1 MAPTTIRK
9 AIGTVK
15 DQTSISI
22 AKVASN
28 MAPELEVAIV
38 KATSHDDEPP
48 NQKYIQEILSMT
60 SHSRGYVNAC
70 VTLVSRRLGKTR
82 DWIVALKTLMVI
94 HRLLDEGDPL
104 FQEEIL
110 HATRKGTRLLNMSD
124 FRDEAHSSSWDHS
137 AFIKTFAMY
146 LDQRLEFILSPQQQR
161 GYEYSDQYNGEYNRG
176 ESGYGMPRRTR
187 SYGDM
192 NELGGKEGRED
203 KKTVTP
209 LREMK
214 PERIFGKMGHLQRL
228 LDRFLS
234 CRPTGMA
241 KNNRMILIAL
251 YPVVKES
258 FQLYAEICEVLAVLL
273 DKFFDMEYPD
283 CVKAFDAY
291 ASAAK
296 QIDELVAFYNWCKDT
311 GVARSSEYPEVQRIT
326 GKLLETLEEFLRDRS
341 KRPKSPERRE
351 EAPPVPQEEEPVPDM
366 NEIKA
371 LPPPENYT
379 PPPPEPEPKPQQ
391 PQFAE
396 DLVNLRDDTVTADD
410 QGNRFALA
418 LFAGPSANNGNGSW
432 EAFPSNGE
440 PQMTSAWQT
449 PAAEPGKADWEL
461 ALVETA
467 SNLSQQ
473 KAALGGGFDPLLLN
487 GMYDQGMVRQHV
499 GTAQLSGGSASSVA
513 LPGSG
518 KSATPV
524 LALPAPDGTV
534 QAVNQDPFAASLSVP
549 PPSYV
554 QMADMEKKQNLLVQE
569 QVTWQQYA
577 REGMQ
582 GQASLVRIGG
592 TGHYNAGPTPMMPY
606 GMPPV
611 NGMGQ
616 PPAGAVKT
624 LMTIPARPHS
634 KWIRNSKIEGAR
646 KLEMEE
652 QWRLYEAYNELHGL
666 AQELK
671 TPFDAPAVLVVG
683 HQTDGKSA
691 LVEGLMGFQ
700 FNHVGGGTKT
710 RRPITLHMKYD
721 PECEVPTCHLV
732 SDDDPTFAQ
741 EKSLHEIQAYIESE
755 NMRLEKESFRFSAKE
770 IIIRVEY
777 KHCPNLTII
786 DTPGLIAPAP
796 GRKNQALQSQAHAVE
811 SLVRAKMQHKEF
823 IILCLEDCSDWSN
836 ATTRRVVMQIDPELS
851 RTIVVSTKLDTR
863 IPQFAR
869 ASDVEVFL
877 SPPAHT
883 LDGFILGD
891 SPFFTSVPSGR
902 VGSGHDSVYSSN
914 DDFKQAISLREVEDI
929 ASLEEKLGR
938 PLSMKERNRIGVSKL
953 RSFLEELLQKRY
965 MDSVPLIIP
974 LLEKEYR
981 TATRKLNEINKEL
994 STLDEVK
1001 LKEKGRKFHDL
1012 FITKLSLLLKGTV
1025 VAPPDK
1031 FGETLQDER
1040 SNGGAFVGTDGLQ
1053 FPLKLIPDYE
1063 MIEVVVDCKAREL
1076 LRRCLV
1082 GRALTFDSQPLNML
1096 RVRLCDVKQWKS
1108 WGYMPLI
1115 SLMPVQN
1122 KGLEKLGSNTGM
1134 RLYGGAQ
1141 YHRAMAE
1148 FRFVVGGI
1156 KCPQI
1161 TREEIVN
1168 ACGVEDIHDG
1178 TNYSRTA
1185 CVIAVAKARD
1195 TFEPFLHQA
1204 MSKQKPASK
1213 EACLLT
1219 GKLYPLDAFKL
1230 SAKLGCRLLYV
1241 LKRLLPISVYLLQ
1254 KDGEYL
1260 SGHDVFLK
1268 RVDSAFSNFAE
1279 STERACREK
1288 CMEDLESTTRYV
1300 TWSLHNKN
1308 RAGLRQ
1314 FLDSF
1319 GGTEQSVM
1327 GVNPI
1332 SASLES
1338 SMVSAANDKHDNR
1351 PRADV
1356 KLSHLASGIDS
1367 SSAVQ
1372 TTETRLADLLDKT
1385 LWNRRLAPSSERIV
1399 YGLVQQ
1405 IFHGIREYFLASAEL
1420 KFNCFLLMP
1429 VVDKLPALLLQD
1441 LESAFVDDLDN
1452 VFDITNLRH
1461 SFSQQKLETE
1471 MGLKRI
1477 KRLKEKFRLI
1487 NEQLTLHQLKVVSI
1501 E

>member
-1 MAPTTIRK
+1 
-9 AIGTVK
+9 
-15 DQTSISI
+15 
-22 AKVASN
+22 
-28 MAPELEVAIV
+28 
-38 KATSHDDEPP
+38 
-48 NQKYIQEILSMT
+48 
-60 SHSRGYVNAC
+60 
-70 VTLVSRRLGKTR
+70 
-82 DWIVALKTLMVI
+82 
-94 HRLLDEGDPL
+94 
-104 FQEEIL
+104 
-110 HATRKGTRLLNMSD
+110 
-124 FRDEAHSSSWDHS
+124 
-137 AFIKTFAMY
+137 
-146 LDQRLEFILSPQQQR
+146 
-161 GYEYSDQYNGEYNRG
+161 
-176 ESGYGMPRRTR
+176 
-187 SYGDM
+187 
-192 NELGGKEGRED
+192 
-203 KKTVTP
+203 
-209 LREMK
+209 
-214 PERIFGKMGHLQRL
+214 
-228 LDRFLS
+228 
-234 CRPTGMA
+234 
-241 KNNRMILIAL
+241 
-251 YPVVKES
+251 
-258 FQLYAEICEVLAVLL
+258 
-273 DKFFDMEYPD
+273 
-283 CVKAFDAY
+283 
-291 ASAAK
+291 
-296 QIDELVAFYNWCKDT
+296 
-311 GVARSSEYPEVQRIT
+311 
-326 GKLLETLEEFLRDRS
+326 
-341 KRPKSPERRE
+341 
-351 EAPPVPQEEEPVPDM
+351 
-366 NEIKA
+366 
-371 LPPPENYT
+371 
-379 PPPPEPEPKPQQ
+379 
-391 PQFAE
+391 
-396 DLVNLRDDTVTADD
+396 
-410 QGNRFALA
+410 
-418 LFAGPSANNGNGSW
+418 
-432 EAFPSNGE
+432 
-440 PQMTSAWQT
+440 
-449 PAAEPGKADWEL
+449 
-461 ALVETA
+461 
-467 SNLSQQ
+467 
-473 KAALGGGFDPLLLN
+473 
-487 GMYDQGMVRQHV
+487 
-499 GTAQLSGGSASSVA
+499 
-513 LPGSG
+513 
-518 KSATPV
+518 
-524 LALPAPDGTV
+524 
-534 QAVNQDPFAASLSVP
+534 
-549 PPSYV
+549 
-554 QMADMEKKQNLLVQE
+554 
-569 QVTWQQYA
+569 
-577 REGMQ
+577 
-582 GQASLVRIGG
+582 
-592 TGHYNAGPTPMMPY
+592 
-606 GMPPV
+606 
-611 NGMGQ
+611 
-616 PPAGAVKT
+616 
-624 LMTIPARPHS
+624 
-634 KWIRNSKIEGAR
+634 
-646 KLEMEE
+646 MEE

-721 PECEVPTCHLV
+721 PECEVPACHLV

-929 ASLEEKLGR
+929 SSLEEKLGR

-1040 SNGGAFVGTDGLQ
+1040 SSGGAFVGTDGLQ
-1053 FPLKLIPDYE
+1053 FPLKLIPN
-1063 MIEVVVDCKAREL
+1063 A
-1076 LRRCLV
+1076 
-1082 GRALTFDSQPLNML
+1082 
-1096 RVRLCDVKQWKS
+1096 
-1108 WGYMPLI
+1108 
-1115 SLMPVQN
+1115 
-1122 KGLEKLGSNTGM
+1122 GM

-1195 TFEPFLHQA
+1195 TFEPFLHQ
-1204 MSKQKPASK
+1204 
-1213 EACLLT
+1213 
-1219 GKLYPLDAFKL
+1219 
-1230 SAKLGCRLLYV
+1230 LGCRLLYV
-1241 LKRLLPISVYLLQ
+1241 LKRLLPISVYLLQVQ

-1279 STERACREK
+1279 STERACHEK

-1319 GGTEQSVM
+1319 GGTEQSAM

-1367 SSAVQ
+1367 SSTVQ

-1385 LWNRRLAPSSERIV
+1385 LWNRKLAPSSERIV

-1487 NEQLTLHQLKVVSI
+1487 NEQLTLHQFKVVSI

>member
-1 MAPTTIRK
+1 MRQNSED
-9 AIGTVK
+9 TVNK
-15 DQTSISI
+15 NPLPRLQVDKEQQESGSQ
-22 AKVASN
+22 
-28 MAPELEVAIV
+28 V
-38 KATSHDDEPP
+38 KS
-48 NQKYIQEILSMT
+48 
-60 SHSRGYVNAC
+60 
-70 VTLVSRRLGKTR
+70 LVS
-82 DWIVALKTLMVI
+82 
-94 HRLLDEGDPL
+94 
-104 FQEEIL
+104 
-110 HATRKGTRLLNMSD
+110 
-124 FRDEAHSSSWDHS
+124 
-137 AFIKTFAMY
+137 
-146 LDQRLEFILSPQQQR
+146 
-161 GYEYSDQYNGEYNRG
+161 
-176 ESGYGMPRRTR
+176 
-187 SYGDM
+187 
-192 NELGGKEGRED
+192 
-203 KKTVTP
+203 
-209 LREMK
+209 
-214 PERIFGKMGHLQRL
+214 
-228 LDRFLS
+228 
-234 CRPTGMA
+234 
-241 KNNRMILIAL
+241 
-251 YPVVKES
+251 
-258 FQLYAEICEVLAVLL
+258 
-273 DKFFDMEYPD
+273 
-283 CVKAFDAY
+283 
-291 ASAAK
+291 
-296 QIDELVAFYNWCKDT
+296 
-311 GVARSSEYPEVQRIT
+311 
-326 GKLLETLEEFLRDRS
+326 
-341 KRPKSPERRE
+341 
-351 EAPPVPQEEEPVPDM
+351 
-366 NEIKA
+366 
-371 LPPPENYT
+371 
-379 PPPPEPEPKPQQ
+379 
-391 PQFAE
+391 
-396 DLVNLRDDTVTADD
+396 
-410 QGNRFALA
+410 
-418 LFAGPSANNGNGSW
+418 
-432 EAFPSNGE
+432 
-440 PQMTSAWQT
+440 
-449 PAAEPGKADWEL
+449 
-461 ALVETA
+461 
-467 SNLSQQ
+467 
-473 KAALGGGFDPLLLN
+473 
-487 GMYDQGMVRQHV
+487 
-499 GTAQLSGGSASSVA
+499 
-513 LPGSG
+513 
-518 KSATPV
+518 
-524 LALPAPDGTV
+524 
-534 QAVNQDPFAASLSVP
+534 
-549 PPSYV
+549 
-554 QMADMEKKQNLLVQE
+554 
-569 QVTWQQYA
+569 
-577 REGMQ
+577 
-582 GQASLVRIGG
+582 VRI
-592 TGHYNAGPTPMMPY
+592 
-606 GMPPV
+606 
-611 NGMGQ
+611 
-616 PPAGAVKT
+616 
-624 LMTIPARPHS
+624 
-634 KWIRNSKIEGAR
+634 

-732 SDDDPTFAQ
+732 SDDDPSFAQ
-741 EKSLHEIQAYIESE
+741 EKSLHEIQAYIEYE
-755 NMRLEKESFRFSAKE
+755 NMRLEKESFQFSAKE
-770 IIIRVEY
+770 IIIRVAY

-914 DDFKQAISLREVEDI
+914 DEFKQAISLREVEDI
-929 ASLEEKLGR
+929 ASLEEKLCR
-938 PLSMKERNRIGVSKL
+938 PLSLQERNRIGVSKL

-1053 FPLKLIPDYE
+1053 FPLKLIPHSHCFTERKIGNATIMVCDNE
-1063 MIEVVVDCKAREL
+1063 MIEVFVDCKAREL
-1076 LRRCLV
+1076 LRGCLV
-1082 GRALTFDSQPLNML
+1082 GRAWAFDSQPLKIL
-1096 RVRLCDVKQWKS
+1096 R
-1108 WGYMPLI
+1108 
-1115 SLMPVQN
+1115 N
-1122 KGLEKLGSNTGM
+1122 AGM

-1148 FRFVVGGI
+1148 FRFVVGGN

-1195 TFEPFLHQA
+1195 TFEPFLH
-1204 MSKQKPASK
+1204 
-1213 EACLLT
+1213 
-1219 GKLYPLDAFKL
+1219 
-1230 SAKLGCRLLYV
+1230 
-1241 LKRLLPISVYLLQ
+1241 Q

-1319 GGTEQSVM
+1319 GGTEQSAM

-1338 SMVSAANDKHDNR
+1338 SMVSAANEKHDNR

-1356 KLSHLASGIDS
+1356 KLSHLASGTDS

-1461 SFSQQKLETE
+1461 SFSQRKLETE
-1471 MGLKRI
+1471 MDLKRI

-1487 NEQLTLHQLKVVSI
+1487 NEQLTLHQLKAVSI